1 MVGFWGHVS
10 PYVVPSDPKTLS
22 HSRTL
27 SATPATTMVR
37 FVGVEVMVV
46 VVVMIAGAP
55 EKVMVQMAMT
65 MLKAMVIVLGGGN
78 RSGGAVVR
86 RGRRPAVLGHQNCLG
101 ALTFDS
107 CPNGLYTSGL
117 FSG

>member
-37 FVGVEVMVV
+37 FVVEVEVMVV

-78 RSGGAVVR
+78 RSGGAAVR
-86 RGRRPAVLGHQNCLG
+86 RERRPAVWGIRIVWG
-101 ALTFDS
+101 R
-107 CPNGLYTSGL
+107 
-117 FSG
+117 